1 MTKSSEPS
9 RLTRII
15 RTKREVADDALEDLR
30 AVASLAGIAFPS
42 ACVDWYEG
50 RFTGDVLV
58 ELGRIRPEVAHELT
72 DLLRDGLKARKRAQS

>member
-1 MTKSSEPS
+1 M
-9 RLTRII
+9 
-15 RTKREVADDALEDLR
+15 
-30 AVASLAGIAFPS
+30 ASLAGIAFPS